1 MAETGPGTP
10 ASREVKA
17 WGMAI
22 TQRGEREEGSSADLS
37 GTPATEGQCTEGLR
51 KHMTE
56 CELRRKCDLFQF

>member
-1 MAETGPGTP
+1 MRPVAGAEVG
-10 ASREVKA
+10 
-17 WGMAI
+17 